1 MVSKTMNADASSGS
15 AHSAAMKPDSP
26 RLRAPARD
34 EAWRVSPL
42 AASPEPAS
50 SEARLGSG
58 EHLLV
63 ETRPAG
69 RGTLISGM
77 VLAVCIVVVVLA
89 GMAILSHGNGGSPQ
103 APQTTTA
110 PPR

>member
-1 MVSKTMNADASSGS
+1 MVSKTMNADAASGS
-15 AHSAAMKPDSP
+15 AQSAPVKPDAP
-26 RLRAPARD
+26 RLRAPAQD

-42 AASPEPAS
+42 AASPEPGS

-69 RGTLISGM
+69 LGTLISGM
-77 VLAVCIVVVVLA
+77 ILAVCIVVVVLA
-89 GMAILSHGNGGSPQ
+89 GMAILSHGNGGSQ
-103 APQTTTA
+103 SPQTTAA